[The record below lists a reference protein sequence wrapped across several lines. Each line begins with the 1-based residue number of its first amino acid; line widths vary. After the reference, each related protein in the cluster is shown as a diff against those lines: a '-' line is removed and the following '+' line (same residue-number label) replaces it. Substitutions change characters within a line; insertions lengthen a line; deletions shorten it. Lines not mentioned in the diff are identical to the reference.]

1 MIVMIPV
8 VNDNASTQVA
18 ANFGRAPY
26 FMLRDTATG
35 AMEFV
40 KNTAADSPGGAG
52 IKAAQIVVD
61 HGPGALLVPQC
72 GQNAADVIHGAGIP
86 MYQTRGFDLE
96 KNMEA
101 LIRGELEVLTE
112 IHAGFHGH
120 GAGK

>member
-1 MIVMIPV
+1 MIAMMPV
-8 VNDNASTQVA
+8 VNDNANTQVA

>member
-18 ANFGRAPY
+18 ANFGRASY

-40 KNTAADSPGGAG
+40 KNSAADSPGGAG

-61 HGPGALLVPQC
+61 HSPGALLVPQC
-72 GQNAADVIHGAGIP
+72 GQNAADVIRGAGIP
-86 MYQTRGFDLE
+86 MYQTQGFDLD
-96 KNMEA
+96 KNLEA

-112 IHAGFHGH
+112 IHSGFHDH
-120 GAGK
+120 GAVK